1 MEQRQQLTD
10 RLSLEQ
16 EMDTL
21 FIELEQV
28 LREILAAN
36 PKNDAVRARLTYL
49 LACADHVRQ
58 KFAPRWRYLK
68 EPPDLLPGVSPR
80 K

>member
-21 FIELEQV
+21 FIELEEV

-36 PKNDAVRARLTYL
+36 PNNEAVRARLTYL
-49 LACADHVRQ
+49 LACTDLVRQ
-58 KFAPRWRYLK
+58 KFAPHWEYLEK
-68 EPPDLLPGVSPR
+68 PPPAPR
-80 K
+80 AIRV